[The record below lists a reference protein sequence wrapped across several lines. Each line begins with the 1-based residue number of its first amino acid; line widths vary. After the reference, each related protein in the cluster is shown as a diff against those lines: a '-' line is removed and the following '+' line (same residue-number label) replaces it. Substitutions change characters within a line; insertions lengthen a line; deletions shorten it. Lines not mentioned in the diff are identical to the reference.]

1 MSAPRVI
8 GLGEAL
14 VRLSTPG
21 HERLEQ
27 AAALEVDVGGAE
39 LNVLGGVAALGLDAV
54 WLTRLADNPLG
65 RRIAAHAAALGVRAE
80 VDWDAF
86 ARAPLYF
93 AEHGIAPRPSEVLYD
108 RGASAMT
115 TLDPGTFDW
124 HRQVGRAGAALATGI
139 TCALGD
145 GPAEAVGA
153 FLAAARSAGARTVF
167 DVNHRSRLWG
177 WDEAV
182 PVLRPLLDRV
192 DVLLAGGHDL
202 VRLLGRDEDDREDGV
217 RLAREAI
224 EAFGHDV
231 VVLRDTSATAPARV
245 AVRVT
250 AVTATEEHTS
260 ATHEAAVVDAFGAGD
275 AALAALLA
283 GLLRGSDLPAAIDAA
298 AWACAFHHTVPGDS
312 WRIRAGD
319 LARRADRVPRILR

>member
-39 LNVLGGVAALGLDAV
+39 LNVLGGAAALGLDAV

-115 TLDPGTFDW
+115 TLDTATFAW
-124 HRQVGRAGAALATGI
+124 PEALAGAGAALATGI

-145 GPAEAVGA
+145 GPAAAVGA
-153 FLAAARSAGARTVF
+153 FLAEARAAGARTVF

-182 PVLRPLLDRV
+182 RVLRPLLARV
-192 DVLLAGGHDL
+192 DVLLANGHDL
-202 VRLLGRDEDDREDGV
+202 ARLLGRDDDEVGV
-217 RLAREAI
+217 RLAREMI
-224 EAFGHDV
+224 DEFGHDV
-231 VVLRDTSATAPARV
+231 VVLRDTTAPAPARV

-250 AVTATEEHTS
+250 AVTAGEEHTS
-260 ATHEAAVVDAFGAGD
+260 AVHEAAVVDAFGAGD
-275 AALAALLA
+275 AALAALLT
-283 GLLRGSDLPAAIDAA
+283 GLLRGGDLPAAIDAA

-312 WRIRAGD
+312 WRIRAAD

>member
-1 MSAPRVI
+1 MSAPRVV

-21 HERLEQ
+21 RQRLEQ
-27 AAALEVDVGGAE
+27 AASLDVDVGGAE
-39 LNVLGGVAALGLDAV
+39 LNVLGGVAALGLEAV

-65 RRIAAHAAALGVRAE
+65 RRIAGHAAGLGVRAE

-93 AEHGIAPRPSEVLYD
+93 AEHGISPRPSEVLYD

-115 TLDPGTFDW
+115 TLEPGTFAW
-124 HRQVGRAGAALATGI
+124 PELLAGADAALATGI

-153 FLAAARSAGARTVF
+153 FLDAARAAGARTVF

-182 PVLRPLLDRV
+182 PVLRPLLGRV
-192 DVLLAGGHDL
+192 DVLLAGPHDL
-202 VRLLGRDEDDREDGV
+202 VRLLGRDDEEDGT
-217 RLAREAI
+217 RLARATI
-224 EAFGHDV
+224 ESFGHDV
-231 VVLRDTSATAPARV
+231 VVLRETTATAPERV
-245 AVRVT
+245 SVRVT
-250 AVTATEEHTS
+250 AVTAGDEQTS
-260 ATHEAAVVDAFGAGD
+260 ASHVAAVVDAFGAGD
-275 AALAALLA
+275 AALAAMLA
-283 GLLRGSDLPAAIDAA
+283 GLLRGADLPAAIDAA
-298 AWACAFHHTVPGDS
+298 AWACAFPHTGPGDS